1 MTLKLGSALY
11 SFIKSITDEELE
23 SKFNSVGMILEL
35 QETDS
40 IKLDFDLEQV
50 NTALT
55 TCVSIHSKSISRSSL
70 SANVSGQEIPLRASA
85 STLLNP
91 HLYLMVKL

>member
-1 MTLKLGSALY
+1 MTLKLGSALC
-11 SFIKSITDEELE
+11 SFIQSIADEERE
-23 SKFNSVGMILEL
+23 FKFNSVGMILEL

-40 IKLDFDLEQV
+40 IKLDFDLEPV

-70 SANVSGQEIPLRASA
+70 SAN
-85 STLLNP
+85 TLAKRF
-91 HLYLMVKL
+91 Y

>member
-1 MTLKLGSALY
+1 M
-11 SFIKSITDEELE
+11 
-23 SKFNSVGMILEL
+23 KFNSTDMILEL

-40 IKLDFDLEQV
+40 IKLDFDLEPV

-55 TCVSIHSKSISRSSL
+55 TCVSIHSKSIPKSSL
-70 SANVSGQEIPLRASA
+70 SANISGQEILLRASA